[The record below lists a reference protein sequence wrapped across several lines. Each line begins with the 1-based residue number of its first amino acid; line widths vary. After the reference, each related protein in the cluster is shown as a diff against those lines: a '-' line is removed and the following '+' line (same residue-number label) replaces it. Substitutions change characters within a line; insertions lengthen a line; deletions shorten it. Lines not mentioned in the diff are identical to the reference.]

1 MLKLTH
7 ITKRFENK
15 TVLQELTYTFPSSGV
30 VAIMGES
37 GLGKTTLLRILAG
50 LDRAESGKVESTYNK
65 TAFVFQ
71 EPRLIPW
78 LCCKE
83 NVEFVSDHPQR
94 NNTQALLDALEIGD
108 SACLFPSQ
116 LSGGMQ
122 QRVSLA
128 RALATQPD
136 LLLLDEPFSA
146 LDEELKHRIAPLIL
160 SANPKGLTVIVTHD
174 ATDAALLDA
183 KILRLTG
190 SPACAL
196 E

>member
-7 ITKRFENK
+7 ISKRFGNK
-15 TVLQELTYTFPSSGV
+15 IVLQDLTYTFPSSGI

-50 LDRAESGKVESTYNK
+50 LDKIQSGTVENSYTN
-65 TAFVFQ
+65 TAFSFQ

-78 LCCKE
+78 LCCKD
-83 NVEFVSDHPQR
+83 NVEFVLKDPQS
-94 NNTQALLDALEIGD
+94 NHTKALLEALEIGETA
-108 SACLFPSQ
+108 SLFPSQ

-146 LDEELKHRIAPLIL
+146 LDEDLKRRIAPLIR

-174 ATDAALLDA
+174 AKDAALLDA